1 MIKLFFVFLIFFS
14 FSIFSKDLNEHVKI
28 KSDSIEFYKEYNQ
41 INFKHNVEIKS
52 DFISIEASSAIYDN
66 SENSISLTGTPT
78 TITSNK
84 DNNDFSG
91 TANKIIFYTNEK
103 VHLIGNAKM
112 IYENLIISSELI
124 IFNPI
129 TGNFSSE

>member
-1 MIKLFFVFLIFFS
+1 MIKLSFVFLIFFS

-41 INFKHNVEIKS
+41 INFKHNVKIKS

-66 SENSISLTGTPT
+66 TENSISLTGTPT

-112 IYENLIISSELI
+112 IYENLTISSDLI
-124 IFNPI
+124 IFNPM
-129 TGNFSSE
+129 TGKFSSE

>member
-1 MIKLFFVFLIFFS
+1 VIKLFFVFLIFFS

-66 SENSISLTGTPT
+66 SENSISLTGKPT

-112 IYENLIISSELI
+112 IYENLTISSDLI
-124 IFNPI
+124 IFNPM
-129 TGNFSSE
+129 TGKFSSE

>member
-28 KSDSIEFYKEYNQ
+28 KSDSIEFYKESNQ

-112 IYENLIISSELI
+112 IYENLTISSELI
-124 IFNPI
+124 IFNPM

>member
-1 MIKLFFVFLIFFS
+1 VIKPFFILLVFFS

-112 IYENLIISSELI
+112 IYENLTISSDLI
-124 IFNPI
+124 IFNPM
-129 TGNFSSE
+129 TGKFSSE

>member
-1 MIKLFFVFLIFFS
+1 MIKLSFVFLIFFS

-112 IYENLIISSELI
+112 IYENLTISSDLI
-124 IFNPI
+124 IFNPM
-129 TGNFSSE
+129 TGKFSSE

>member
-1 MIKLFFVFLIFFS
+1 MKPFFVLLFFFS

-28 KSDSIEFYKEYNQ
+28 KSDSIEFYKESNQ

-52 DFISIEASSAIYDN
+52 EFISIEASSAIYDN

-91 TANKIIFYTNEK
+91 KANKIIFYTNEK

-124 IFNPI
+124 IFNPM
-129 TGNFSSE
+129 TGKFSSE

>member
-1 MIKLFFVFLIFFS
+1 MKKLFFVFLIFFS
-14 FSIFSKDLNEHVKI
+14 FSVFSKDLNEHVKI
-28 KSDSIEFYKEYNQ
+28 KSDSIEFYKESNQ

-112 IYENLIISSELI
+112 IYENLTISSELI
-124 IFNPI
+124 IFNPM

>member
-28 KSDSIEFYKEYNQ
+28 KSDSIEFYKESNQ

-52 DFISIEASSAIYDN
+52 EFISIEASSAIYDN
-66 SENSISLTGTPT
+66 SENSISLTGMPT

-91 TANKIIFYTNEK
+91 KANKIIFYTNEK

-124 IFNPI
+124 IFNPM

>member
-1 MIKLFFVFLIFFS
+1 VIKLFFVFLIYFS
-14 FSIFSKDLNEHVKI
+14 FPIFSVELNEHVKI
-28 KSDSIEFYKEYNQ
+28 KSDSIEFYKESNQ
-41 INFKHNVEIKS
+41 INFKHNVKIKS
-52 DFISIEASSAIYDN
+52 DHINIEALSAIYDD
-66 SENSISLTGTPT
+66 SKNSISLTGMPA

-112 IYENLIISSELI
+112 IYENLTISSELI

>member
-1 MIKLFFVFLIFFS
+1 MIKLFFVFLVFFS
-14 FSIFSKDLNEHVKI
+14 FSIISKDLNEHVKI
-28 KSDSIEFYKEYNQ
+28 KSDSIEFYKESNQ

-112 IYENLIISSELI
+112 IYENLTISSDLI
-124 IFNPI
+124 IFNPM
-129 TGNFSSE
+129 TGKFSSE

>member
-1 MIKLFFVFLIFFS
+1 MINLLFLFLIFFS
-14 FSIFSKDLNEHVKI
+14 FPIFSVELNEHVKI
-28 KSDSIEFYKEYNQ
+28 KSDSIEFYKESNQ

-52 DFISIEASSAIYDN
+52 DYINIEALSAIYDD
-66 SENSISLTGTPT
+66 SGNSISLTGMPA

-112 IYENLIISSELI
+112 IYENLTISSELI

>member
-1 MIKLFFVFLIFFS
+1 MIKLFFVFLVFFS
-14 FSIFSKDLNEHVKI
+14 FSIISKDLNEHVKI
-28 KSDSIEFYKEYNQ
+28 KSDSIEFYKESNQ

-52 DFISIEASSAIYDN
+52 EFISIEASSAIYDN
-66 SENSISLTGTPT
+66 SENSISLIGMPT

-91 TANKIIFYTNEK
+91 KANKIIFYTNEK

-112 IYENLIISSELI
+112 IYENLTISSDLI
-124 IFNPI
+124 IFNPM
-129 TGNFSSE
+129 TGKFSSE

>member
-1 MIKLFFVFLIFFS
+1 MIKLFFVFLVFFS
-14 FSIFSKDLNEHVKI
+14 FSIISKDLNEHVKI

-112 IYENLIISSELI
+112 IYENLTISSDLI
-124 IFNPI
+124 IFNPM
-129 TGNFSSE
+129 TGKFSSE

>member
-112 IYENLIISSELI
+112 IYENLTISSELI

>member
-1 MIKLFFVFLIFFS
+1 MKPFFVLLFFFS

-28 KSDSIEFYKEYNQ
+28 KSDSIEFYKESNQ

-52 DFISIEASSAIYDN
+52 EFISIEASSAIYDN
-66 SENSISLTGTPT
+66 SENSISLTGMPT

-91 TANKIIFYTNEK
+91 KANKIIFYTNEK

-112 IYENLIISSELI
+112 IYENLTISSDLI
-124 IFNPI
+124 IFNPM
-129 TGNFSSE
+129 TGKFSSE

>member
-1 MIKLFFVFLIFFS
+1 MIKLFFVFLVFFS
-14 FSIFSKDLNEHVKI
+14 FSIISKDLKEHVKI
-28 KSDSIEFYKEYNQ
+28 KSDSIEFYKESNQ

-66 SENSISLTGTPT
+66 SENSISLTGMPT

-112 IYENLIISSELI
+112 IYENLTISSELI

>member
-28 KSDSIEFYKEYNQ
+28 KSDSIEFYKESNQ

-112 IYENLIISSELI
+112 IYENLTISSDFI
-124 IFNPI
+124 IFNPM
-129 TGNFSSE
+129 TGKFSSE

>member
-1 MIKLFFVFLIFFS
+1 MIKLFFVFLIYFS
-14 FSIFSKDLNEHVKI
+14 FPIFSVELNEHVKI
-28 KSDSIEFYKEYNQ
+28 KSDSIEFYKESNQ
-41 INFKHNVEIKS
+41 INFNHNVEIKS
-52 DFISIEASSAIYDN
+52 DYINIEASSAIYDDI
-66 SENSISLTGTPT
+66 ENSISLTGLPA

-84 DNNDFSG
+84 SNNDFSG
-91 TANKIIFYTNEK
+91 TANNIIFYTNEK

-112 IYENLIISSELI
+112 IYENLTISSELI

>member
-1 MIKLFFVFLIFFS
+1 MIKLFFLFLIFFS
-14 FSIFSKDLNEHVKI
+14 FPIFSVELNEHVKI

-112 IYENLIISSELI
+112 IYENLTISSDLI
-124 IFNPI
+124 IFNPM
-129 TGNFSSE
+129 TGKFSSE

>member
-66 SENSISLTGTPT
+66 SENSISLTGMPT

-112 IYENLIISSELI
+112 IYENLTISSELI

>member
-66 SENSISLTGTPT
+66 SENSISLTGLPT

-112 IYENLIISSELI
+112 IYENLTISSELI
-124 IFNPI
+124 IFNPM

>member
-1 MIKLFFVFLIFFS
+1 MKPFFVLLVFFS

-91 TANKIIFYTNEK
+91 KANKIIFYTNEK

-112 IYENLIISSELI
+112 IYENLTISSELI
-124 IFNPI
+124 IFNPM
-129 TGNFSSE
+129 TGKFSSE

>member
-1 MIKLFFVFLIFFS
+1 MIKLFFVFLVFFS

-28 KSDSIEFYKEYNQ
+28 KSDSIEFYKESNQ

-66 SENSISLTGTPT
+66 IENSISLTGMPT
-78 TITSNK
+78 TIISNK

-112 IYENLIISSELI
+112 IYENLTISSDLI
-124 IFNPI
+124 IFNPM
-129 TGNFSSE
+129 TGKFSSE

>member
-1 MIKLFFVFLIFFS
+1 MKPFFVLLVFFS

-28 KSDSIEFYKEYNQ
+28 KSDSIEFYKESNQ

-52 DFISIEASSAIYDN
+52 EFISIEASSAIYDN
-66 SENSISLTGTPT
+66 SENSISLTGMPT

-91 TANKIIFYTNEK
+91 KANKIIFYTNEK

-112 IYENLIISSELI
+112 IYENLTISSELI
-124 IFNPI
+124 IFNPM

>member
-66 SENSISLTGTPT
+66 SENSISLTGKPT

-112 IYENLIISSELI
+112 IYENLTISSDLI
-124 IFNPI
+124 IFNPM
-129 TGNFSSE
+129 TGKFSSE

>member
-14 FSIFSKDLNEHVKI
+14 FSIFSVDLNEHVKI

-112 IYENLIISSELI
+112 IYENLTISSELI
-124 IFNPI
+124 IFNPM
-129 TGNFSSE
+129 TGKFSSE

>member
-1 MIKLFFVFLIFFS
+1 MKPFFVLLFFFS

-28 KSDSIEFYKEYNQ
+28 KSDSIEFYKESNQ

-52 DFISIEASSAIYDN
+52 EFISIEASSAIYDN
-66 SENSISLTGTPT
+66 SENSISLTGMPT

-91 TANKIIFYTNEK
+91 KANKIIFYTNEK

-124 IFNPI
+124 IFNPM

>member
-91 TANKIIFYTNEK
+91 TANNIVFYTNEK

-112 IYENLIISSELI
+112 IYENLTISSELI
-124 IFNPI
+124 IFNPM
-129 TGNFSSE
+129 TGKFSSE

>member
-52 DFISIEASSAIYDN
+52 EFISIEASSAIYDN

-91 TANKIIFYTNEK
+91 KANKIIFYTNEK

-112 IYENLIISSELI
+112 IYENLTISSDLI
-124 IFNPI
+124 IFNPM
-129 TGNFSSE
+129 TGKFSSE

>member
-1 MIKLFFVFLIFFS
+1 MIKLFFVFLILFS

-112 IYENLIISSELI
+112 IYENLTISSDLI
-124 IFNPI
+124 IFNPM
-129 TGNFSSE
+129 TGKFSSE

>member
-1 MIKLFFVFLIFFS
+1 MIKLFFVFLIYFS
-14 FSIFSKDLNEHVKI
+14 FPIFSVELNEHVKI
-28 KSDSIEFYKEYNQ
+28 KSDSIEFNKESNQ

-52 DFISIEASSAIYDN
+52 DHINIEALSAIYDD
-66 SENSISLTGTPT
+66 SENSISLTGTPA

-84 DNNDFSG
+84 NNDFSG

-112 IYENLIISSELI
+112 IYENLTISSELI
-124 IFNPI
+124 VFNPI

>member
-1 MIKLFFVFLIFFS
+1 MIKLFFVFLVFFS

-66 SENSISLTGTPT
+66 SENSISLTGMPT

-112 IYENLIISSELI
+112 IYENLTISSDLI
-124 IFNPI
+124 IFNPM
-129 TGNFSSE
+129 TGKFSSE

>member
-1 MIKLFFVFLIFFS
+1 MKPFFVLLVFFS

-28 KSDSIEFYKEYNQ
+28 KSDSIEFYKESNQ

-52 DFISIEASSAIYDN
+52 EFISIEASSAIYDN
-66 SENSISLTGTPT
+66 SENSISLIGMPT

-91 TANKIIFYTNEK
+91 KANKIIFYTNEK

-124 IFNPI
+124 IFNPM

>member
-66 SENSISLTGTPT
+66 SENSISLTGMPT

-112 IYENLIISSELI
+112 IYENLTISSEHI
-124 IFNPI
+124 IFKPI

>member
-1 MIKLFFVFLIFFS
+1 MIKLFFVFLIYFS
-14 FSIFSKDLNEHVKI
+14 FPIFSVELNEHVKI

-112 IYENLIISSELI
+112 IYENLTISSDLI
-124 IFNPI
+124 IFNPM
-129 TGNFSSE
+129 TGKFSSE

>member
-1 MIKLFFVFLIFFS
+1 MIKLFFVFLVFFS
-14 FSIFSKDLNEHVKI
+14 FSIISKDLNEHVKI
-28 KSDSIEFYKEYNQ
+28 KSDSIEFYKESNQ

-66 SENSISLTGTPT
+66 SENSISLTGMPT

-112 IYENLIISSELI
+112 IYENLTISSDLI
-124 IFNPI
+124 IFNPM
-129 TGNFSSE
+129 TGKFSSE

>member
-1 MIKLFFVFLIFFS
+1 MKKLFFVFLIFFS
-14 FSIFSKDLNEHVKI
+14 FSVFSKDLNEHVKI
-28 KSDSIEFYKEYNQ
+28 KSDSIEFYKESNQ

-66 SENSISLTGTPT
+66 IENSISLTGTPT

-112 IYENLIISSELI
+112 IYENLTISSDLI
-124 IFNPI
+124 IFNPM
-129 TGNFSSE
+129 TGKFSSE

>member
-1 MIKLFFVFLIFFS
+1 MIKLFFVFLVFFS
-14 FSIFSKDLNEHVKI
+14 FSIISKDLNEHVKI
-28 KSDSIEFYKEYNQ
+28 KSDSIEFYKESNQ

-66 SENSISLTGTPT
+66 SENSISLTGMPT

-112 IYENLIISSELI
+112 IYENLTISSELI
-124 IFNPI
+124 IFNPMP
-129 TGNFSSE
+129 GNFSSE

>member
-1 MIKLFFVFLIFFS
+1 MIKPFFILLVFFS

-28 KSDSIEFYKEYNQ
+28 KSDSIEFYKESNQ

-52 DFISIEASSAIYDN
+52 EFISIEASSAIYDN
-66 SENSISLTGTPT
+66 SENSISLTGMPT

-91 TANKIIFYTNEK
+91 KANKIIFYTNEK

-112 IYENLIISSELI
+112 IYENLTISSDLI
-124 IFNPI
+124 IFNPM
-129 TGNFSSE
+129 TGKFSSE